1 MSPVKPE
8 IIQFSPESQSMLSLE
23 NFKSKEQDEKIQEDI
38 ISVLEGENKI
48 FQKKITNLKKMFID

>member
-1 MSPVKPE
+1 VSPVKPE

-23 NFKSKEQDEKIQEDI
+23 NFKSKEQDEKIQEDR

>member
-23 NFKSKEQDEKIQEDI
+23 NFKSKEQDEKIQEDR